1 MLKVVEIPDQTGIVY
16 LREGD
21 PIDHLLGRTVNVLNP
36 TFSRTRTGEHPR
48 IQSDVQP
55 KIPRSELFY
64 QLLSAITGAEL
75 HDTDIALVLDVVF
88 DQVVADYQKA
98 FGFKAT
104 KHAESHSRRLDQ
116 ETLPDT
122 NSVSAQAER
131 LRAISGLVT
140 ARLAEIFPVS
150 RTTYQNWLTGAK
162 APHQM
167 HRQLLLEVLP
177 LMEEA
182 TQRLGSPGA
191 VSDWLLTPVSSGG
204 RKPID
209 YLKAQQFSAFRGF
222 LLQVRTGR
230 EVFLP
235 FTKTSRAHLERSKED
250 IEAGLERLRPMAFK
264 EEAEEESEDELDDK
278 RL

>member
-21 PIDHLLGRTVNVLNP
+21 PIDPLLGRTVNVLNP

-48 IQSDVQP
+48 IQPDVQP
-55 KIPRSELFY
+55 EIPRSELFY

-75 HDTDIALVLDVVF
+75 HDTDVVFVLDAVF
-88 DQVVADYQKA
+88 DQVVTGYRKT
-98 FGFKAT
+98 FKFKISLQPKT
-104 KHAESHSRRLDQ
+104 YSSRSVQES
-116 ETLPDT
+116 LPDT

-131 LRAISGLVT
+131 LRAVSGLRT
-140 ARLAEIFPVS
+140 SHLAKIFPVS

-162 APHQM
+162 APHQT
-167 HRQLLLEVLP
+167 HRELLLEVLP

-182 TQRLGSPGA
+182 VQRLGSPSA
-191 VSDWLLTPVSSGG
+191 VSNWLLTPVSPGG
-204 RKPID
+204 KKPID

-235 FTKTSRAHLERSKED
+235 FTKTGRAHLERSKED
-250 IEAGLERLRPMAFK
+250 IEAGLERLRPRAWK
-264 EEAEEESEDELDDK
+264 EEAEEDDELDDK
-278 RL
+278 KL